1 MFSRGRVPGAA
12 QWRALVHPTRAGRA
26 VAYVAVWLVVSLLVG
41 LVFFLSSSRSIV
53 VASHDAVVRP
63 DLGGHVVVHTG
74 PVLPDFRR
82 STGHVLGVD
91 IRLGKTEARST
102 DELVQRYAYIATQPD
117 GQIAK
122 VEDAMSD
129 MAWDAALR
137 GAVVGLLPILV
148 WLLLGR
154 DRRRQLGAE
163 VIGPKGALAGLLVV
177 FLVLMMWEPWTA
189 EESAVEADHP
199 WMSLADFVGPD
210 VPLPDE
216 AKGIEVRGDVTTDQT
231 RRLITSAI
239 GKYENSKSWYRTA
252 AEAAGKLDLRRPEH
266 GDTVVLFVSDRHDN
280 IGMDQVARALGDAA
294 GATVAFDGGD
304 DTSAGKSWEAFS
316 LDSVSQAFG
325 GLDRY
330 GVAGNHDHGPF
341 VSSYLDDHG
350 WTMMDGQVISG
361 PAGTTM
367 LGVDDPRSSGLGSW
381 RDETGLSFADVGHRL
396 ADAACDSPVR
406 VTTILVHDA
415 DLADEALSRGCA
427 DLVLAGHLH
436 VQEGPDRVVGANGEV
451 GYSYTTGTAG
461 GAAYAIAIG
470 GKPRRDAEISLVT
483 YRDGRPIGIQPVTLR
498 TTGEFH
504 VARYLPLHLSKPQTV
519 RDAPPPLIPEQ

>member
-1 MFSRGRVPGAA
+1 VPKDALRRVLGHPSPAGRVA
-12 QWRALVHPTRAGRA
+12 
-26 VAYVAVWLVVSLLVG
+26 AYVVVWLVVSLLVG
-41 LVFFLSSSRSIV
+41 LAIFLSSSRTLV
-53 VASHDAVVRP
+53 VASHDAVLRP

-74 PVLPDFRR
+74 PVLPDFRM
-82 STGHVLGVD
+82 STGHTLGVD

-102 DELVQRYAYIATQPD
+102 DELVQRYAYIASQPD

-122 VEDAMSD
+122 VEDALSD

-163 VIGPKGALAGLLVV
+163 VFGPKGALAGLLVV
-177 FLVLMMWEPWTA
+177 FLVLMMWEPWTRA
-189 EESAVEADHP
+189 ESAVEADHP

-216 AKGIEVRGDVTTDQT
+216 AKGIEVRGDVTTEQT
-231 RRLITSAI
+231 RRLITSAVA
-239 GKYENSKSWYRTA
+239 KYESSKSWYRTA
-252 AEAAGKLDLRRPEH
+252 ADAARELRLHQPEH

-280 IGMDQVARALGDAA
+280 IGMDEVARALGDAA

-316 LDSVSQAFG
+316 LDSVTQAFD

-367 LGVDDPRSSGLGSW
+367 LGVDDPRSSGLGAW
-381 RDETGLSFADVGHRL
+381 RDETGLSFTEVGHRL
-396 ADAACDSPVR
+396 ADAACDSPIR

-415 DLADEALSRGCA
+415 DLADEALARGCA

-436 VQEGPDRVVGANGEV
+436 VQEGPTRVVGSNGEI

-483 YRDGRPIGIQPVTLR
+483 YHDGRPVGIQPVTLR
-498 TTGEFH
+498 TTGEFD
-504 VARYLPLHLSKPQTV
+504 VADYIPLHLSEPQAV
-519 RDAPPPLIPEQ
+519 RNAPPPLIPEQ